1 MCDVTALV
9 ATAAVVI
16 GGSNGAAQ
24 DQVPPA
30 RALDAP
36 AFVLLILLT
45 GTVLLRR
52 RVPLVMLLSTSLLL
66 GAYFAAGYP
75 HGPAVTPLVVA
86 ALSVGLH
93 HDRRTSWRAV
103 LVANVALLA
112 GSAVGDARGYATGG
126 WGFVFEMVG
135 GVTLCSA
142 PALVGALIRLNRFAA
157 AQAAQEATGRR
168 IEQERLRMAC
178 EVHDVVGHSL
188 SVISLQSAVALH
200 VLDRR
205 PEQAQVALEAI
216 RRTSVDALDE
226 LRSTLALTR
235 AGQQG
240 GATVVGDG
248 QRDGVSTT
256 ANSTA
261 ASGTVGGGTVAGSTG
276 AADDRPHA
284 ATRAGSVGS
293 LVTARASPLPE
304 PPLTGLGRLPTLLHE
319 VRLCG
324 VPIEL
329 VTEDDGDLLT
339 GLPAD
344 LDLAAYRIIQESLT
358 NVLRHAPPGRT
369 RVRVALATAG
379 GRLALDVTDRPEPSE
394 PSEPSQ
400 PSDRPER
407 PEPSQPS
414 DRPSPAE
421 RSDLSGP
428 FGAGGSARADNA
440 LPDSQRPGGQ
450 GLTGLRERAAELG
463 GVLSAGPGSDG
474 GWQVRA
480 ELPLLRR
487 EQAEVRA

>member
-135 GVTLCSA
+135 GVALCSA

-168 IEQERLRMAC
+168 IEQERLRMAR

-256 ANSTA
+256 ASGTTASSTA

-344 LDLAAYRIIQESLT
+344 LDLAAYRIVQESLT

-394 PSEPSQ
+394 PS
-400 PSDRPER
+400 
-407 PEPSQPS
+407 QPS

-428 FGAGGSARADNA
+428 FGAGGSARADDA